1 MKYTGKDLERVLALY
16 KSTML
21 STREVAV
28 RTGVGRQT
36 VADWVRE
43 AGLSRGRNDSR
54 ELTPAQK
61 QEVIRLY
68 NEEKATP
75 EISKL
80 TGIHITT
87 VKRTVRK
94 AGIMRSVSEAGK
106 IRKKRRSPEKE
117 LAIWAARES
126 GATYASIN
134 SEFGIPIGSIHMV
147 LKRVEQRRKKNKR
160 ATWKRKTYGGLENEG

>member
-1 MKYTGKDLERVLALY
+1 
-16 KSTML
+16 
-21 STREVAV
+21 
-28 RTGVGRQT
+28 
-36 VADWVRE
+36 
-43 AGLSRGRNDSR
+43 
-54 ELTPAQK
+54 
-61 QEVIRLY
+61 
-68 NEEKATP
+68 
-75 EISKL
+75 
-80 TGIHITT
+80 
-87 VKRTVRK
+87 
-94 AGIMRSVSEAGK
+94 MRSVSEAGK